1 VLEQLGGVGDE
12 SPYELAVGLA
22 TYPHDGGD
30 LSRLLRVARHRAEAS
45 LGSVVAREGLGKLS
59 LAELVDQLV
68 AGLSLKFDS
77 AASLIESPRYIE
89 LPVGDVAGLVL
100 AAVLEA
106 SRGGMAQVAVTKHS
120 GVALG
125 SAVRSEMAREGDGL
139 VVEAVDV
146 SAAPDCKNL
155 VVLAFVS
162 EHGSYVLVG
171 RCEGHLVRA
180 VHAADPMLVDLVLAK
195 LGEAA
200 GARLFE

>member
-1 VLEQLGGVGDE
+1 
-12 SPYELAVGLA
+12 
-22 TYPHDGGD
+22 
-30 LSRLLRVARHRAEAS
+30 
-45 LGSVVAREGLGKLS
+45 
-59 LAELVDQLV
+59 
-68 AGLSLKFDS
+68 
-77 AASLIESPRYIE
+77 
-89 LPVGDVAGLVL
+89 VL

-155 VVLAFVS
+155 VVLAIVS

-171 RCEGHLVRA
+171 RSEGHLVRA